1 MGVSQARI
9 VSVVV
14 PTRDRPQYLDQSL
27 ASIRA
32 LEGPDLTFEILVGDN
47 GSNHDATGAVTQAH
61 GAQHLIVTTAGAG
74 AARNAAM
81 QAASGEFLAFLDDDD
96 VWTEQHVRPHL
107 QLFDRQPEVEAVFGQ
122 VVMADP
128 SLRPIAPPIPNDVRP
143 DGDHLKMMLDGY
155 FPQIGATMARIAVRD
170 AYGYFDETLLADQDW
185 DWHMRVASGGHVE
198 HVAVPCVLFRQR
210 PSGSYDALVL
220 SRIPYTRRVFMR
232 HAIPVWRKW
241 RSPKEWLHSYFATL
255 LGFYTYFADA
265 AVERAAKGDAKGVR
279 FAVRHALLVFP
290 FRAVRQLVRPTPLRA
305 AFFWSIG
312 LGARPPAVE
321 DAALD

>member
-1 MGVSQARI
+1 MSQARI

-14 PTRDRPQYLDQSL
+14 PTRDRPQLLSQAL

-47 GSNHDATGAVTQAH
+47 GSDHDVTGAVAQAH
-61 GAQHLIVTTAGAG
+61 GARHIVVRSEGAA

-81 QAASGEFLAFLDDDD
+81 RAATGEFLAFLDDDD

-107 QLFDRQPEVEAVFGQ
+107 QLFERRPEVEAVFGQ
-122 VVMADP
+122 VVMTDP
-128 SLRPIAPPIPNDVRP
+128 ALRPIANPIPDDIRP

-155 FPQIGATMARIAVRD
+155 FPQIGATMARIGVRD
-170 AYGYFDETLLADQDW
+170 AYGYFDEALLADQDW
-185 DWHMRVASGGHVE
+185 DWQLRVAGGGRME
-198 HVAVPCVLFRQR
+198 HVATPCVLFRQR
-210 PSGSYDALVL
+210 PAGSYDALIL
-220 SRIPYTRRVFMR
+220 RRIPYTRKVFMR
-232 HAIPVWRKW
+232 HAMPAWRKW

-290 FRAVRQLVRPTPLRA
+290 FRAVRHLVMPTPMRA
-305 AFFWSIG
+305 AFLWSIG
-312 LGARPPAVE
+312 LGTRPVTAE
-321 DAALD
+321 G

>member
-1 MGVSQARI
+1 MNKVRI

-14 PTRDRPQYLDQSL
+14 PTRDRPQFLDPAL

-47 GSNHDATGAVTQAH
+47 GSNHDATAKVTQAH

-81 QAASGEFLAFLDDDD
+81 RAATGEFLAFLDDDD
-96 VWTEQHVRPHL
+96 VWTEQHVRSHL
-107 QLFDRQPEVEAVFGQ
+107 QIFDCQPEVEAVFGQ
-122 VVMADP
+122 VVMTDP
-128 SLRPIAPPIPNDVRP
+128 NLRPIAAPIPYDVRL

-155 FPQIGATMARIAVRD
+155 FPQIGATMARVGVRD
-170 AYGYFDETLLADQDW
+170 VYGYFDETLLADQDW
-185 DWHMRVASGGHVE
+185 DWQLRLARGGHME
-198 HVAVPCVLFRQR
+198 HVTVPCVLFRQR

-220 SRIPYTRRVFMR
+220 SRIPYTRKVFMR
-232 HAIPVWRKW
+232 HAMPVWRKW

-265 AVERAAKGDAKGVR
+265 AVERAARGDAKGVR

-290 FRAVRQLVRPTPLRA
+290 FRAVRQLVTPTPLRA

-312 LGARPPAVE
+312 LGARPPAAQ
-321 DAALD
+321 DAASD